1 MPVQTHPRC
10 SHIKVGGQRCGS
22 PTLKGKHFCYFHQRL
37 IHGVPGP
44 VDSNIS
50 PISLIE
56 NEEAIQASLMDL
68 IEALLRGSIEN
79 RRAELVLKALYIATK
94 NAHRVRFDVFHNEM
108 VRELPNYA
116 AQYQADHPDSGAP
129 KKPPVP
135 AHTDAN
141 PGASDAVA
149 VSKPATKGK

>member
-1 MPVQTHPRC
+1 
-10 SHIKVGGQRCGS
+10 
-22 PTLKGKHFCYFHQRL
+22 L

-50 PISLIE
+50 PVALIE
-56 NEEAIQASLMDL
+56 NEEAIQAALMDL

-79 RRAELVLKALYIATK
+79 RRAELILKALYIATK

-116 AQYQADHPDSGAP
+116 AQYQADHPDAGAP
-129 KKPPVP
+129 KKPP
-135 AHTDAN
+135 ASTSNGNN
-141 PGASDAVA
+141 PGASSAVA
-149 VSKPATKGK
+149 ASEPATKGH